1 MTAMIEKVVDK
12 TARPSLA
19 SRRPRNGAT
28 PKQWVGVKYLR
39 ASQDAQ
45 GYSISVQSQL
55 DEGEEFFEEHGILDG
70 GVFCDNDISASVY
83 ATEERPDYEAAINE
97 IRSGRANLL
106 WFFDASRG
114 QRDLEIFAR
123 VRRILIDVGGALSY
137 NGRVY
142 DMNDPND
149 RKATAR
155 DAVEAENFIDTL
167 VVNIRRGVRK
177 RAKSGQ
183 HAGPLAYG
191 YTRVYSPETGRS
203 LGWVINWEQ
212 AKTIRRIVRWCLEL
226 KSLGWIAR
234 RLNEAGVPCARE
246 GIWTRAHVHKLAELY
261 QHPKRWRAFLATLE
275 PEARPVAQ
283 RAVALVESG
292 ESFKGT
298 AKLLNSEGVPW
309 VIPSKWDTT
318 KVRNIALSK
327 AAAGIRIHHGQEHM
341 VKVPDGD
348 GGFKMVPVKAAWS
361 PIVRRTEHYQLLAIL
376 RAPERQRNTNSE
388 TLEHLW
394 SGIATCGTCGAGFGR
409 GSTKDGPRYRCPK
422 GHASRDY
429 YALHAYLL
437 EFALRTLER
446 PDAAE
451 IFRLKTSKTESA
463 KAEQAARELRAELAM
478 WQADAAAGNVSRESF
493 RAIEP
498 GLLERIRQAEAA
510 ARRVRV
516 PAALENMTGVNAREA
531 FARLGIEGQ
540 RAVVRTIMR
549 PVIGPSATRGKGAK
563 VMDTSTIDP
572 GLLYELPED
581 MPAAA

>member
-1 MTAMIEKVVDK
+1 MTASLEKVVDK

-19 SRRPRNGAT
+19 SRRPRYGAT
-28 PKQWVGVKYLR
+28 PKQWTGVKYLR

-97 IRSGRANLL
+97 VRSGRANLI

-123 VRRILIDVGGALSY
+123 VRRILIDAGGALSY

-177 RAKSGQ
+177 RAKSGK
-183 HAGPLAYG
+183 HAGPQAYG
-191 YTRVYSPETGRS
+191 YNRVYSPETGKS

-234 RLNEAGVPCARE
+234 RLNEAGVPCARD
-246 GIWTRAHVHKLAELY
+246 GKWTRAHVLKLAELY
-261 QHPKRWRAFLATLE
+261 QHPKQWRAFLAQLE
-275 PEARPVAQ
+275 PQARPVAQ
-283 RAVALVESG
+283 RAVALVEAG
-292 ESFKGT
+292 ESFKGA

-327 AAAGIRIHHGQEHM
+327 AAAAIRIHHGQEHM
-341 VKVPDGD
+341 VKVLDGK
-348 GGFKMVPVKAAWS
+348 GGFKMVAVKAAWS
-361 PIVRRTEHYQLLAIL
+361 PIVRRSEHVQLSAVL
-376 RAPERQRNTNSE
+376 RAPERQRNTNTE

-394 SGIATCGTCGAGFGR
+394 SGTATCRTCGLGFGR
-409 GSTKDGPRYRCPK
+409 GSSKDGPRYRCPK

-437 EFALRTLER
+437 EFALCTLER

-451 IFRLKTSKTESA
+451 IFRLKTSK
-463 KAEQAARELRAELAM
+463 AEAATADQAAQELRAELAM

-516 PAALENMTGVNAREA
+516 PAALENMTGVNARAA
-531 FARLGIEGQ
+531 FARLDIEGQ

-563 VMDTSTIDP
+563 EMDTSTIDP
-572 GLLYELPED
+572 GLLYDLPED
-581 MPAAA
+581 MPVAA